1 MDKENAD
8 YAGEGWVRP
17 FTVQVTQPFG
27 REGKI
32 TQMDLDEGVRIT

>member
-1 MDKENAD
+1 MLT
-8 YAGEGWVRP
+8 GEGWVRAP

-32 TQMDLDEGVRIT
+32 TQIDLDEGVRIT